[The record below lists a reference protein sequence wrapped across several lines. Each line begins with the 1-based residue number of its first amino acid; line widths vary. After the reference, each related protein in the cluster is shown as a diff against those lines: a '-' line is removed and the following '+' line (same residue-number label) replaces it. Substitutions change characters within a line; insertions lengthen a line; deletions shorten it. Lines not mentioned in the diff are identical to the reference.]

1 MKARLLEM
9 MTPEMREKY
18 AGMSLDELLMQKNID
33 LGTG

>member
-1 MKARLLEM
+1 M

-18 AGMSLDELLMQKNID
+18 GEMSLDELLLQKNLD